1 LPFGREYNTTSPKV
15 LLNLLPYFL
24 NTSTHI
30 TKILLKYQ
38 YRNFLNNKDL
48 KYTHIAH
55 VSYYTSLVSKL
66 ENDLLLRYKY
76 DEGGILC

>member
-1 LPFGREYNTTSPKV
+1 LP
-15 LLNLLPYFL
+15 
-24 NTSTHI
+24 ST
-30 TKILLKYQ
+30 KYRKSLK
-38 YRNFLNNKDL
+38 NNKDL
-48 KYTHIAH
+48 GEYTHIAH